1 MQRSILLTVVAILLM
16 AGSTISFSAQS
27 TPSENRSR
35 PQDQHEN
42 PSHKSQP
49 NTTATDENKP
59 KTSPEHEEQPLPKY
73 YDSRERISAMTTF
86 VWKGEEVCTLKPSI
100 VLWIKQSSALLGIQ
114 TTYDEGVYQIGEE
127 NIIITGLQNTYIIE
141 RTPKLTRFHRNK
153 EIPYADADRI
163 GKREDRFVSDT
174 YFLGETG
181 EIMIVYESSRP
192 AKLQEAE
199 VFDWGHNGFGFY
211 SPTQSS
217 VFVGEMCFL
226 GGVSP
231 LRLFG
236 TEPSDWQ
243 LIRVSEEEWVFE
255 ITEETIKQKH
265 LDDYLARLIRVRVHL
280 DRTHGDAFKRAE
292 IVMSDAFY
300 LWEAQEYKQIQG
312 VWMPAQVVFRT
323 PGVLSE
329 ITIVYTLERAEP
341 TKGAVEIQIPRGTL
355 VKDWRALKRSAFQ
368 PAMEAPFIATLLDR
382 DEDSEEASEPLPPFV
397 LWEWS
402 PELLRSLWQTVS
414 SGGR

>member
-1 MQRSILLTVVAILLM
+1 MQRSTLLTALAVLLM
-16 AGSTISFSAQS
+16 GYSAAFISAQS
-27 TPSENRSR
+27 TLSENRSR
-35 PQDQHEN
+35 PQNQHEN

-49 NTTATDENKP
+49 NTTSTDENKP
-59 KTSPEHEEQPLPKY
+59 KTSPEDEEQPLAKY

-86 VWKGEEVCTLKPSI
+86 VWKGEKVCTLRPLT
-100 VLWIKQSSALLGIQ
+100 VQRIKQASVLLGIQ
-114 TTYDEGVYQIGEE
+114 PTYDEGVYQSGE
-127 NIIITGLQNTYIIE
+127 NIIVTGLQDTFIIE

-153 EIPYADADRI
+153 EIPYAGADRI
-163 GKREDRFVSDT
+163 GKSEDRVVNDT

-181 EIMIVYESSRP
+181 EVMIVYESSLP
-192 AKLQEAE
+192 AELLEAE

-211 SPTQSS
+211 TPTRGI
-217 VFVGEMCFL
+217 FVGEMCFL

-255 ITEETIKQKH
+255 ITEETVKQKR
-265 LDDYLARLIRVRVHL
+265 LDDYLAGLVRVRVHL

-292 IVMSDAFY
+292 IVMGDTPY

-312 VWMPAQVVFRT
+312 VWMPAQVVFRYSS
-323 PGVLSE
+323 PYSE
-329 ITIVYTLERAEP
+329 ITYVYTLERAEP

-368 PAMEAPFIATLLDR
+368 PAMEAPFITYLLRR
-382 DEDSEEASEPLPPFV
+382 DEGSEEASEPLPPFA
-397 LWEWS
+397 LSEWC
-402 PELLRSLWQTVS
+402 PELLRSLWRTAS